1 MGCADPAC
9 LVLHGFDGALGQ
21 LRRWFVFMET
31 KFVCF
36 RTLRC
41 TLGPT
46 KLKWNLSLGVE
57 GGSLWLVTSS
67 SLIVVILP
75 AWGRGL
81 RLFLNSSES
90 VLICVC
96 TIFACREE
104 GIVEIMQYLWI
115 RRVVS
120 LNKISLLLSTHF
132 LSSFF
137 SIWAFNANDSGIIFT
152 ALPRSSGALLSLLYR
167 WRTEV
172 QTEIKWLDNTRSW
185 TLRHLSHEIIF
196 SILSLILRIF
206 SYVLTSTTN

>member
-1 MGCADPAC
+1 MPCFTWFWWSIGPVE
-9 LVLHGFDGALGQ
+9 VLICMYGNKVCMFPNTEVHSWSYKAK
-21 LRRWFVFMET
+21 MES
-31 KFVCF
+31 VC
-36 RTLRC
+36 
-41 TLGPT
+41 
-46 KLKWNLSLGVE
+46 LSLGVE

-75 AWGRGL
+75 TWGRGL

-90 VLICVC
+90 FLTCVC

-120 LNKISLLLSTHF
+120 FNKISLLLSTHF

-172 QTEIKWLDNTRSW
+172 QTEIKRLDNTRS
-185 TLRHLSHEIIF
+185 
-196 SILSLILRIF
+196 
-206 SYVLTSTTN
+206 